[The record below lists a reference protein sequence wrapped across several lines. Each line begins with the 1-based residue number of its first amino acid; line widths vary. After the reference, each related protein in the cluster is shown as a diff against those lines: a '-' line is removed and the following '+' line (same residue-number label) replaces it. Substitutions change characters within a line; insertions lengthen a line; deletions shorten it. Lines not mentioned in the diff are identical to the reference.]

1 MEKARLSAPGR
12 PLRLRLRLIPMLLL
26 LSLPDL
32 QNLCEPVENVRASV
46 TAPMASPSHALVS
59 FVLVSSIDGLAALA
73 EPPLAAVAVAVG
85 GENARL
91 L

>member
-1 MEKARLSAPGR
+1 MEKARLSEPGR
-12 PLRLRLRLIPMLLL
+12 PLRLWLRLLLILL

-46 TAPMASPSHALVS
+46 TAPMARPSHALVS

-73 EPPLAAVAVAVG
+73 EPPLAVTIVAVG

>member
-12 PLRLRLRLIPMLLL
+12 LLRLLLILL

-46 TAPMASPSHALVS
+46 TAPMARPSHALVS

-73 EPPLAAVAVAVG
+73 EPPLAVAVG